1 MGKQLWSTFVTS
13 NWVGLIHVKY
23 SGKRILKRQDKDR
36 VRDRHICPTLIMVLK
51 EKIVLK
57 MRVPGVEFPPKSM
70 CYDMTVRNPE
80 HKDFRGHSMLL

>member
-1 MGKQLWSTFVTS
+1 MSDL
-13 NWVGLIHVKY
+13 NNGLEK
-23 SGKRILKRQDKDR
+23 
-36 VRDRHICPTLIMVLK
+36 K
-51 EKIVLK
+51 EIALK